1 MATLELRDTVSFVTI
16 DWLPSYIAERRL
28 MPTKQFEVN
37 EFEKNIGLK
46 TIPASF
52 AAGVKSSAGPRNE
65 FVARGI
71 LGNQKQ
77 HGG

>member
-16 DWLPSYIAERRL
+16 DWLPSCIAARKL
-28 MPTKQFEVN
+28 MPTTQFEVN
-37 EFEKNIGLK
+37 EKNIGLQ
-46 TIPASF
+46 TIPGYF
-52 AAGVKSSAGPRNE
+52 AADVKSSAGPRNE

-71 LGNQKQ
+71 LDNQKQ